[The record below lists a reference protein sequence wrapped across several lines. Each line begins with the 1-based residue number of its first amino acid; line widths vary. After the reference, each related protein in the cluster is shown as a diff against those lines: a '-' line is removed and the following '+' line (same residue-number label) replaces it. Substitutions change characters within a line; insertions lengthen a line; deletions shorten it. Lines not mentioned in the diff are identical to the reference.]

1 MEGRDLVLTGKPFTA
16 HKYKEKTRPPIAANW
31 LPTRVTIPTAIHE
44 PNVTSSRGR
53 TRDKSNMKSRSR
65 PHSASVP
72 GRKPFPSTRPATGLS
87 APVEHMALLSA
98 RDSKHSARINLT
110 TAQAIDAN
118 MFTTVSE
125 PYLLPSDKA
134 MNKEI
139 NVLNADSNVNCKRI
153 SNGPMHKDNSCH
165 SDDKQ
170 TIAAIR
176 IQRWYRKI
184 RVNKLESSQK
194 LVQELLQQKKDD
206 LNKSRI
212 AELEKM
218 EAKVCT
224 HCSNN
229 EYRNVHFV
237 TSLFCMCYRLGRC
250 HRLKVININD
260 ER

>member
-16 HKYKEKTRPPIAANW
+16 HKHKERSRPPIAANW

-53 TRDKSNMKSRSR
+53 SKDKSSVRSR

-72 GRKPFPSTRPATGLS
+72 GRKPFASTRPTTGLS
-87 APVEHMALLSA
+87 APVEHTALLSA
-98 RDSKHSARINLT
+98 RDSKHSARIDLT

-118 MFTTVSE
+118 MFTTASE
-125 PYLLPSDKA
+125 PHLLSSDKS
-134 MNKEI
+134 MKKEDI
-139 NVLNADSNVNCKRI
+139 LNTDNCDSNINCKRI
-153 SNGPMHKDNSCH
+153 SNGTTHNDNSYH
-165 SDDKQ
+165 DDDKQ
-170 TIAAIR
+170 TISAIT

-184 RVNKLESSQK
+184 RTNRLESSQK

-218 EAKVCT
+218 EAQVC
-224 HCSNN
+224 
-229 EYRNVHFV
+229 
-237 TSLFCMCYRLGRC
+237 M
-250 HRLKVININD
+250 
-260 ER
+260 